1 MTPLLTGRA
10 STSWERSTIARRGI
24 SRRSGGA
31 ALSDPLARAVRPGHD
46 RSHGVRNAGSRLP
59 QRLGS
64 EIIEK
69 VTGRIVSS
77 MDEAMLALPEV
88 IALDR
93 RTVRR
98 RFEERFSATRM
109 ARDYVNVYRKLLKPS
124 KLVEPQLPGAIDV
137 SCPSALNVAAAGSE
151 RRTQDWETC

>member
-1 MTPLLTGRA
+1 VNVHEHGRTLPLV
-10 STSWERSTIARRGI
+10 
-24 SRRSGGA
+24 
-31 ALSDPLARAVRPGHD
+31 AVGD
-46 RSHGVRNAGSRLP
+46 N
-59 QRLGS
+59 
-64 EIIEK
+64 
-69 VTGRIVSS
+69 RIGKVSS

-124 KLVEPQLPGAIDV
+124 KLVEPDSLAPSMSRALLPFR
-137 SCPSALNVAAAGSE
+137 P
-151 RRTQDWETC
+151 